1 MQRPTP
7 LRRRLPSENDEE
19 ANLAATA
26 AADAEA
32 KAAMEAAT
40 VANTATVA
48 DADAPR
54 HSAAARHRKPK
65 ATHRRPLLKNKIS
78 SWCPCSYV
86 GARAVV

>member
-48 DADAPR
+48 DADTPR

-65 ATHRRPLLKNKIS
+65 AAHRRPLLKNEIS
-78 SWCPCSYV
+78 SWCPCSCV
-86 GARAVV
+86 TGGWP